1 MKKRRYPSLFPKSQS
16 NEEKT
21 LPPPLKLNKYKI
33 KLGARFQIGDPVNQ
47 TYLYLRDSLLERESN
62 SRKGLLPS
70 KLIGH
75 VVVITGILKLTNDEQ
90 TSILERDDKKSFFR
104 GQTKIYADITNAVV
118 ARELIVL

>member
-1 MKKRRYPSLFPKSQS
+1 MKKRRYPSLFPKSS
-16 NEEKT
+16 SKEEKI
-21 LPPPLKLNKYKI
+21 LPPLRPNKYKI

-47 TYLYLRDSLLERESN
+47 SYLYLRESLLERESN
-62 SRKGLLPS
+62 SRRGLLPN

-75 VVVITGILKLTNDEQ
+75 VVVITGILKLANDEQ

-104 GQTKIYADITNAVV
+104 GQTRIYADITNAVV